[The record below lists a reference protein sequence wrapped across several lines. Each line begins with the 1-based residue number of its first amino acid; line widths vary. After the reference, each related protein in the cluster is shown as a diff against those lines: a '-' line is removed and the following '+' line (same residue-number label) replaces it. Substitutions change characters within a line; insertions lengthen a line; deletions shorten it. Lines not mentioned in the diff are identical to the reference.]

1 MNKGGPMMAAFSIQS
16 IMGLF
21 ITLACIIAA
30 IFAIVAIVYIKCSCP
45 GPPSKKKFSLGMDV
59 KLNMKAIIRWEQLRK
74 KSFSLMDYTDKDDV
88 ETLLYTT
95 TICNNEGLLYTYD
108 IFRGTLNNGEL
119 VREIISKLERE
130 TAVLSQFQKK
140 QEGANIDNTEG
151 SPEMTSSIIST
162 LIMSGLNAHY
172 AMNEM
177 ELCDLPLYIEAYE
190 RKRKEEMESAR
201 MWTYLTILP
210 HIDAKKMENGAKDLI
225 TFPWEE
231 PEIEKEIKDTE
242 IERFE
247 LFMQKGR
254 DLLNL

>member
-1 MNKGGPMMAAFSIQS
+1 
-16 IMGLF
+16 
-21 ITLACIIAA
+21 
-30 IFAIVAIVYIKCSCP
+30 
-45 GPPSKKKFSLGMDV
+45 
-59 KLNMKAIIRWEQLRK
+59 
-74 KSFSLMDYTDKDDV
+74 MDYADKDDV

-95 TICNNEGLLYTYD
+95 TICNNDGMAYTFD
-108 IFRGTLNNGEL
+108 VFRETLCNQKL
-119 VREIISKLERE
+119 VKEMVLKLERE
-130 TAVLSQFQKK
+130 TAMLSQFQKK

-151 SPEMTSSIIST
+151 SPEMISSIIST

-190 RKRKEEMESAR
+190 RKRKEDMESSR

-210 HIDAKKMENGAKDLI
+210 HIDAKKMVNGVKDLI

-231 PEIEKEIKDTE
+231 QEIEKEIKNTE